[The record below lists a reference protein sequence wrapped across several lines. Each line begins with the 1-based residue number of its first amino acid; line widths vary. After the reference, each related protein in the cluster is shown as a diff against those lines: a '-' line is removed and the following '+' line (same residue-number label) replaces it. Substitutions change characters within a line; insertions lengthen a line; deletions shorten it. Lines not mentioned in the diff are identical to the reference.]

1 MNRRHATVSA
11 IAAVLVIAV
20 VVFRM
25 TNGRD
30 TAAERPVAIPPAV
43 SAPGDVPAP
52 VGPLRVDEGGVP
64 HGWRH
69 DRDGALAAA
78 LSAVRLTGPI
88 ARAGFITRADMIAS
102 ITTARFGPQL
112 AAASAG
118 QLDDMT
124 IELGAASVAPGDV
137 LWSEIPLTATV
148 AAADDRVARVSVWSV
163 LVVAVPDIGAPRQRW
178 RTVTIDLA
186 WETGDWKIDGWAAV
200 PGPTP
205 LLDANVAVATT
216 TELAEVVAWAP
227 VPVGGG

>member
-1 MNRRHATVSA
+1 MNRRHASVA
-11 IAAVLVIAV
+11 AAAVLVIAV
-20 VVFRM
+20 VVLRIA
-25 TNGRD
+25 TASDNAD
-30 TAAERPVAIPPAV
+30 EVPQPVATAATARTEV
-43 SAPGDVPAP
+43 SAPI
-52 VGPLRVDEGGVP
+52 GPLRVDDVGVP

-69 DRDGALAAA
+69 DREGALAAA
-78 LSAVRLTGPI
+78 LTAVRLTGPI

-102 ITTARFGPQL
+102 ITTEHFGPQL

-148 AAADDRVARVSVWSV
+148 TATNDEVARVSVWAV
-163 LVVAVPDIGAPRQRW
+163 LVVAVPEIGAPRQMW

-186 WETGDWKIDGWAAV
+186 WEAGDWKIDGWTAV

-216 TELAEVVAWAP
+216 AELAKVVAWVS